1 MVKMTGS
8 MSIRL
13 TADEIEACEM
23 LRIKGIP
30 MTHIFRRG
38 LDAYLTDFTR
48 SASVTAHSTGAEETD
63 KIQLTS

>member
-30 MTHIFRRG
+30 MTHVFRRG
-38 LDAYLTDFTR
+38 LDAYLTDIAKSV
-48 SASVTAHSTGAEETD
+48 SANLPERKE
-63 KIQLTS
+63 LTSEES